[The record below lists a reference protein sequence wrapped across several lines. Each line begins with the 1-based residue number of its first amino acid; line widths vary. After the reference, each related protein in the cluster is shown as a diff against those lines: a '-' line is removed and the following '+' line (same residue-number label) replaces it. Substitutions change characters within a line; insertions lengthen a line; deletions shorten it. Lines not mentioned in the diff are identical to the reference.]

1 MTDRPDIY
9 TARGCRDLT
18 RFFNVETRLEF
29 QAFWR
34 AVFKAERTA
43 EDLRDRL
50 SKRVYFNMQD
60 AFKHVDRNHDGFLT
74 AADVRD
80 FMAENGFY
88 ATDREIRGFMHR
100 LDRDGDGL
108 ICFREFCDELK
119 PRLPCTTRF

>member
-1 MTDRPDIY
+1 
-9 TARGCRDLT
+9 
-18 RFFNVETRLEF
+18 
-29 QAFWR
+29 
-34 AVFKAERTA
+34 
-43 EDLRDRL
+43 
-50 SKRVYFNMQD
+50 MQD

-108 ICFREFCDELK
+108 ICFREFVDELK